1 MQVHLPIAICL
12 IRMRSDASLV
22 LGVHQVLP
30 ERPLSVREF
39 VDRCT
44 DAQGGGDLLHH
55 VVFFTSRSY
64 AECQSSIRREVAEA
78 SGARVL
84 GRSRVIVGD
93 EETIASAMT
102 ELALGVRSSSQRQQ
116 RLQQQQQQRS
126 RPSPSHAAAPSDDG
140 SDSDESRGSLG
151 SFIVDDDGDTEDA
164 TSSEDD
170 PDEVMMRRSPTPPR
184 NRARCRLRR
193 TTGSRAMTLDPPGDD
208 VGPARR

>member
-1 MQVHLPIAICL
+1 MQVHLPIAVCL
-12 IRMRSDASLV
+12 IRSRSDDSLV

-30 ERPLSVREF
+30 ERPRSIREF

-44 DAQGGGDLLHH
+44 SSQGGGDLLHH

-78 SGARVL
+78 SGARVV

-93 EETIASAMT
+93 EEAIASAMT
-102 ELALGVRSSSQRQQ
+102 ELALSGGSQAQAQAQ
-116 RLQQQQQQRS
+116 RPAP
-126 RPSPSHAAAPSDDG
+126 RPSTATLSEDDDDVGSDDE
-140 SDSDESRGSLG
+140 ESRGSLG

-170 PDEVMMRRSPTPPR
+170 PDEAMTRRSPTPPR
-184 NRARCRLRR
+184 NRSRCRLRR
-193 TTGSRAMTLDPPGDD
+193 TTGCRAMTLDP
-208 VGPARR
+208 